1 VRLPGSGGGNDIISS
16 AKRIVVIMT
25 HQKRKFVKK
34 LHYMTSPGHID
45 GPGARK
51 REGLLGGGPELVIT
65 NLCQMGFD
73 EETKRI
79 KLLTVHPGVTVEQ
92 VLENVG
98 FDLIVPEHVPETEPP
113 TYEELRILREIDPQ
127 RLYLGKE
134 KK

>member
-1 VRLPGSGGGNDIISS
+1 
-16 AKRIVVIMT
+16 
-25 HQKRKFVKK
+25 
-34 LHYMTSPGHID
+34 MTSPGHLD
-45 GPGARK
+45 GPEARK

-73 EETKRI
+73 EKTKRI

-92 VLENVG
+92 VVENVG